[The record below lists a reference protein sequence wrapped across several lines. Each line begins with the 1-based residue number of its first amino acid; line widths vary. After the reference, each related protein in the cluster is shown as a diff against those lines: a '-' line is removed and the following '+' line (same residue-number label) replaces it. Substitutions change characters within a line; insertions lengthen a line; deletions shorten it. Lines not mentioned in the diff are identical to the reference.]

1 MQNAY
6 DWLQIC
12 PSGSELMATLD
23 LIADEPDLPE
33 IVAKEDCL
41 GIPQTAFD
49 GPCLRCRYFSR
60 LPNDHFCY
68 FCNHVMVREPIIRS
82 LARHSVVL
90 WCFVNFPPKK
100 IPKSNYEVFYHIVD
114 DNRFICCTNRWN
126 LKSLLQ
132 EIMLVQ
138 GPDWLGVLQIFPT
151 FQGGETMTMSDMLC
165 SAIFDEK
172 TLIQDRLYIKFYSS
186 PFQFVHK
193 KEREREGKLIF
204 EATDFIGY
212 LEMAEIF
219 KRGLYLEEQD
229 RLRQV
234 LDIDDP
240 SEKQFYWGRFLA
252 QVRPEARDFLDS
264 WNLRNWTPPQVSL
277 FYELLEFA
285 KFDPDKCISNVF
297 QNEE

>member
-12 PSGSELMATLD
+12 RTGSELMATMD
-23 LIADEPDLPE
+23 LVADEPNLPE
-33 IVAKEDCL
+33 IVSKEDCL
-41 GIPQTAFD
+41 GTPQTAFD
-49 GPCLRCRYFSR
+49 GPCLRCRYYSR
-60 LPNDHFCY
+60 LINNQYCY
-68 FCNHVMVREPIIRS
+68 FCDHVMAREPVIRS
-82 LARHSVVL
+82 YARHSVAL
-90 WCFVNFPPKK
+90 WFFVNFPPKK
-100 IPKSNYEVFYHIVD
+100 IPKTSHEIFTYIAD
-114 DNRFICCTNRWN
+114 ANRFLCCTNRWN

-132 EIMLVQ
+132 EIMLIQ
-138 GPDWLGVLQIFPT
+138 GPDWLGVIQIFPV
-151 FQGGETMTMSDMLC
+151 FQGGETLTMSDVLC

-172 TLIQDRLYIKFYSS
+172 SMVQDRLYIKFFAS

-193 KEREREGKLIF
+193 REREREGKLIF

-234 LDIDDP
+234 LDIADP
-240 SEKQFYWGRFLA
+240 SEKQFYWGRFLT

-264 WNLRNWTPPQVSL
+264 WNLRNWTQSQVSL
-277 FYELLEFA
+277 FYELLDFVRY
-285 KFDPDKCISNVF
+285 DPEKCISNVF
-297 QNEE
+297 QKEE